1 MNELLF
7 VVERKRPEIYESLK
21 RNCMGV
27 ENVQVVL
34 DRRQQERRR
43 STARLDRERRQ
54 AERRTRKIDEQL
66 TSLGFV
72 LIKRDTPPHEPFGRS
87 PGAHVAPMHPET
99 ASFLALVPLFSG
111 FSPQELGRLAER
123 MRPRRLRKGQVLF
136 EEGDRGEEMFLVQE
150 GRVLISK
157 EVTGRAEEVLAAME
171 PGDFFGEM
179 NVFAG
184 LRRSATVRAETD
196 AVLLGLDHATLQHLV
211 EGSPRA
217 GLLFF
222 TAMVRE
228 FSKRLDR
235 TDDLV
240 AEVTRWGLEAT
251 GLDADFE

>member
-1 MNELLF
+1 MSELLF
-7 VVERKRPEIYESLK
+7 VVERQRPGVYESLK
-21 RNCMGV
+21 RNCVDV

-43 STARLDRERRQ
+43 SAARRDRDRRQ
-54 AERRTRKIDEQL
+54 TDRRMRKIDAEL
-66 TSLGFV
+66 TALGFAV
-72 LIKRDTPPHEPFGRS
+72 IKRDAPPHESSGEM
-87 PGAHVAPMHPET
+87 PGAHVEPMHAET
-99 ASFLALVPLFSG
+99 ASFLARVSLFSG
-111 FSPQELGRLAER
+111 FSRDDIGQLAER
-123 MRPRRLRKGQVLF
+123 MRIRRLRTGQVLF
-136 EEGDRGEEMFLVQE
+136 EEGDLGEEMFLVRE

-157 EVTGRAEEVLAAME
+157 EVTGRAEEVLAVME

-179 NVFAG
+179 NIFAG

-196 AVLLGLDHATLQHLV
+196 AVLLELDHSSLQHLV
-211 EGSPRA
+211 ERSPRA
-217 GLLFF
+217 GLIFF

-251 GLDADFE
+251 GLDEDFE